1 MAAYEQRR
9 ALLLELLAGMGACP
23 AVSFLEGPVASHIR
37 GRLAGMGLNAEHDRY
52 GNIVVHRRGKGD
64 TGEDQPPIAFVA
76 HMDHPGFEAL
86 EWEGDTLIA
95 RALGGVPQACF
106 SSAVSVEIVLPD
118 GRRLSA
124 ETAGAHGPPDQRMVA
139 LHLNGDDS
147 RGSAFAMSF
156 PAAVVPSLP
165 DFQFDGELVQMRAL
179 DDLAGCAA
187 ILAAMN
193 ELAAHDSV
201 SGDVYA
207 MFTRAEEVGLVGA
220 RLLAEEGLL
229 PAGSLV
235 VSLEASR
242 TLPGAAIGEGP
253 VIRVG
258 DASFTFDAEAEGVL
272 LKAREQLSEG
282 KPGFQ
287 AQRQLMSGG
296 TCEASAFR
304 YHGYR
309 TTGIAFPLGNY
320 HNGAPDGGVEAEY
333 IHIDDL
339 VGGLDLILEAVKSV
353 AQRRESRP
361 WARMGTVPEEQR
373 ERLAKTTNPAL

>member
-1 MAAYEQRR
+1 MW
-9 ALLLELLAGMGACP
+9 
-23 AVSFLEGPVASHIR
+23 GP
-37 GRLAGMGLNAEHDRY
+37 
-52 GNIVVHRRGKGD
+52 
-64 TGEDQPPIAFVA
+64 
-76 HMDHPGFEAL
+76 
-86 EWEGDTLIA
+86 
-95 RALGGVPQACF
+95 
-106 SSAVSVEIVLPD
+106 
-118 GRRLSA
+118 
-124 ETAGAHGPPDQRMVA
+124 
-139 LHLNGDDS
+139 
-147 RGSAFAMSF
+147 
-156 PAAVVPSLP
+156 
-165 DFQFDGELVQMRAL
+165 
-179 DDLAGCAA
+179 
-187 ILAAMN
+187 
-193 ELAAHDSV
+193 
-201 SGDVYA
+201 
-207 MFTRAEEVGLVGA
+207 